1 MVMKI
6 QVANCGKTVRC
17 HQMAGGEP
25 FIPETFKSQKSKVS
39 GKGMAF
45 PSKPNV
51 LLCTIY
57 FLTLLL
63 HISSIHADA
72 TLGPP
77 QHVPGL
83 FSPSSNYTS
92 SHCKHQSG
100 QHAYLLFQVLRN
112 LLDHSEQT
120 ASDSEEMII

>member
-1 MVMKI
+1 MEPEFTTLSYFHLFSGAITDKGDVVMKF

-25 FIPETFKSQKSKVS
+25 FIPETLKSQKSKVS
-39 GKGMAF
+39 DKGMAF

-77 QHVPGL
+77 QHVPWA
-83 FSPSSNYTS
+83 F
-92 SHCKHQSG
+92 
-100 QHAYLLFQVLRN
+100 
-112 LLDHSEQT
+112 
-120 ASDSEEMII
+120 